1 LKEREMRKIIIGIIV
16 VMMSMGMGTAFAD
29 KPDDGTTGNGAPQVK
44 KIFSF
49 NIIGVSKDKDVDMD
63 NSGHRIF
70 VPLEGK
76 AQINLVEGEEFAVL
90 DANGTDRDGA
100 LLQLPKPGLDPY
112 LVGGDMTDV
121 DTISDYSVFIRPLGK
136 PGGWATI
143 TTCADLVDSNFAG
156 LLPGKFERTLNN
168 TCYDF
173 DGDGVGDGLASVEQ
187 VGSEITLRTK
197 GKSTFKNVTAE
208 LLTIVFKVEVEVEIA
223 DGEFEIQTV
232 YVRVPIFDDIIEN
245 EYWEYDNHGLKIL
258 QVRFYEIGTD
268 VSLGD
273 DPAAWD
279 ALPQD

>member
-1 LKEREMRKIIIGIIV
+1 
-16 VMMSMGMGTAFAD
+16 MGTAFAE

-112 LVGGDMTDV
+112 VVGDKGDA
-121 DTISDYSVFIRPLGK
+121 DTMSDYSVFIRPLGK

-143 TTCADLVDSNFAG
+143 TTCADLLEDNEEFLG
-156 LLPGKFERTLNN
+156 LLSGKFVKTLNES
-168 TCYDF
+168 CEF
-173 DGDGVGDGLASVEQ
+173 GGIASVEQ

-208 LLTIVFKVEVEVEIA
+208 LLTIVLKVEVEVEI
-223 DGEFEIQTV
+223 DVDVYEIQTV
-232 YVRVPIFDDIIEN
+232 YVRVPIFDEMLEN

-273 DPAAWD
+273 DPDAWD
-279 ALPQD
+279 AL

>member
-1 LKEREMRKIIIGIIV
+1 MKKTIIAILV

-29 KPDDGTTGNGAPQVK
+29 KPDDGTTGNGSPQVK
-44 KIFSF
+44 KVFSL

-63 NSGHRIF
+63 NNGHRIF

-76 AQINLVEGEEFAVL
+76 AKINLVEGEFAVI

-100 LLQLPKPGLDPY
+100 VLQLPKPGLDPY
-112 LVGGDMTDV
+112 LVGDKGNA
-121 DTISDYSVFIRPLGK
+121 DTISDYSVFVRPLGK

-143 TTCADLVDSNFAG
+143 TTCADLVDSTFKD
-156 LLPGKFERTLNN
+156 LLPGKFVKTLNDS
-168 TCYDF
+168 CEF
-173 DGDGVGDGLASVEQ
+173 GGLASVEQ
-187 VGSEITLRTK
+187 VGSEITLRET

-208 LLTIVFKVEVEVEIA
+208 LLTIVFKVEVEVEI
-223 DGEFEIQTV
+223 DVDEYEIQTV

-273 DPAAWD
+273 DD
-279 ALPQD
+279 LI